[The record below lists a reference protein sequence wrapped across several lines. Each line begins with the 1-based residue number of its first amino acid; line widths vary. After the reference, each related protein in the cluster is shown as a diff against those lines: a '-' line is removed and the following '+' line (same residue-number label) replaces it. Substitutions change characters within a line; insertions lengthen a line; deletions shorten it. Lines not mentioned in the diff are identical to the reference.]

1 MIKKSNLEQ
10 VKETYFLELVNDR
23 PSVTYLFMGFKGGDK
38 PDGVKNTILLRVIEA
53 LNKLNPEVKIEP
65 WQQLEEGIYEIKY
78 NGNNLLI
85 NIFHEKNEEKENL
98 WELTLESDFFILEQL
113 RTLLLVEFKS
123 IFNHKYCL
131 RDEVTSI
138 ISNKSYTLIHELENL
153 LREYL
158 LKFFVKKIGSN
169 WWKFNSNDKL
179 QKKSKSYS
187 NTRSFDGLLNME
199 IYNIDFVD
207 LKELVTGNF
216 NLTKEL
222 DIIQSLDAILN
233 AREDSSKVEEKVNR
247 LKEKFMGNWE
257 KFFKDHIGIVDFDTI
272 WGELYTIRCI
282 VAHNSLIT
290 LGDFCTLID
299 RYEKIKPNLE
309 KIIQDMGTRVL
320 SKEEKLS
327 VSVINGNL
335 KAIKQLSI
343 KLTIE
348 SINTILESKQLFITM
363 DSLQITDKK
372 IFFSKLEEIEMEL
385 SLLGKVNQIIPQGKE
400 DGDIAILWV
409 EFKEVDP
416 NMSIALKYGLN
427 IEAFSKD

>member
-1 MIKKSNLEQ
+1 MTKESNLEQ
-10 VKETYFLELVNDR
+10 IKKTYFQELENDR
-23 PSVTYLFMGFKGGDK
+23 PSITYLFMDFKGGGK

-53 LNKLNPEVKIEP
+53 LNKINQEVNIEP
-65 WQQLEEGIYEIKY
+65 WKQLEEGVYEIKY

-85 NIFHEKNEEKENL
+85 NIFHEVNEEKENL
-98 WELTLESDFFILEQL
+98 WELTLESDFFMLEQL

-138 ISNKSYTLIHELENL
+138 ISNKSYRLIHELENL

-158 LKFFVKKIGSN
+158 LRFFVKKVGSS

-187 NTRSFDGLLNME
+187 NRRSFDGLLDME

-222 DIIQSLDAILN
+222 DIVQSLDAILN
-233 AREDSSKVEEKVNR
+233 AREDPSKVEEKVNR

-272 WGELYTIRCI
+272 WEELYIIRCI

-290 LGDFCTLID
+290 LGDFCILID
-299 RYEKIKPNLE
+299 KYEKIKPNLE
-309 KIIQDMGTRVL
+309 RIINDMGSRVL
-320 SKEEKLS
+320 SKDEKLS
-327 VSVINGNL
+327 VSVINENL
-335 KAIKQLSI
+335 EAIKQLSI
-343 KLTIE
+343 KITTG
-348 SINTILESKQLFITM
+348 SVKTILENKQLFITM
-363 DSLQITDKK
+363 DNLHLTDKE
-372 IFFSKLEEIEMEL
+372 IFFSKLEEMAKEL
-385 SLLGKVNQIIPQGKE
+385 SLLGRINHIIPQGKE
-400 DGDIAILWV
+400 DGDIAVLWV
-409 EFKEVDP
+409 EFKEVNPD
-416 NMSIALKYGLN
+416 MATALKYGLS
-427 IEAFSKD
+427 IEAFPKD